1 MLVRLGWFPNKRK
14 ALKRL
19 GRLRARG
26 RIRLVGTVA
35 RKAGRPEYVFSR
47 YRLKADQ
54 LIHEVELTEICLR
67 LHAEKIL
74 RGTHIADRHRLPD
87 AEVWINKCLYYL
99 ELDRGTMGY
108 AQIDRRFRLYEGCPH
123 LTLWICASVERLES
137 MRRRAERIRGAALFT
152 TLAEAMQSPH
162 GEIWIDFRGDRARLP
177 KEADDHP
184 A

>member
-1 MLVRLGWFPNKRK
+1 MFVRLGWFPNKRK

-19 GRLRARG
+19 GQLRARK

-54 LIHEVELTEICLR
+54 LIHEVELTEVCLR
-67 LHAEKIL
+67 LHAAKIL
-74 RGTHIADRHRLPD
+74 RGPHIADRHRRPD
-87 AEVWINKCLYYL
+87 AEVWINDRLYLL
-99 ELDRGTMGY
+99 ELDRGSMGY

-123 LTLWICASVERLES
+123 LTLWICSSTERLEN
-137 MRRRAERIRGAALFT
+137 MRQRAERLRATALFT
-152 TLAEAMQSPH
+152 TLREAMQSPH
-162 GEIWIDFRGDRARLP
+162 EEIWIDFRGDRARLP

-184 A
+184 E